1 MAGTGGGWFRR
12 QLTWECWV
20 CYSDGSVCT
29 LPEHRVCT
37 GQCVRGWEPV
47 SQEPNHPEVQRVKH
61 RVQMSPEH
69 FADMGTL
76 EALLEEVVL
85 ALALK
90 V

>member
-1 MAGTGGGWFRR
+1 M
-12 QLTWECWV
+12 
-20 CYSDGSVCT
+20 
-29 LPEHRVCT
+29 
-37 GQCVRGWEPV
+37 

-76 EALLEEVVL
+76 EVLLEEVVL